1 MAYKYLVPLNYLLI
15 EENLKNSIREF
26 GLLNPIILSKGKIVD
41 GIKRHYLCKK
51 FKKKI
56 FFQELEKDTNFLRLQ
71 LNLNRNWTLPE
82 IAYIYLNSSQEFKK
96 SLCFYL
102 GIKEFPKLEEI
113 FKLLISSKFS
123 IKNSILGKLNIS
135 ILNDL
140 IIWEKD
146 SRKILEKFLKV
157 KGTYSEL
164 KNLSILLKKAKIEGK
179 EIKKFKKNAKEM
191 ELELKK
197 ILYPKYFKDLKKFQN
212 FTKELK
218 IPKEIK
224 LEPAPFFEES
234 YINFSFKLNKK
245 NKEKIYKWFFE
256 NKGNIEKLIE
266 IIK

>member
-1 MAYKYLVPLNYLLI
+1 MAYKYLVPINYLLI
-15 EENLKNSIREF
+15 EENLKNSLRQF
-26 GLLNPIILSKGKIVD
+26 GLLNPIVLSQGKIVD
-41 GIKRHYLCKK
+41 GIKRHYLCKR
-51 FKKKI
+51 FKKKLY
-56 FFQELEKDTNFLRLQ
+56 FQKLELNPYLLRLQ
-71 LNLNRNWTLPE
+71 LNLNREWTLPE
-82 IAYIYLNSSQEFKK
+82 IAYMYLNSSQELKK

-113 FKLLISSKFS
+113 FKLLISSKGA

-135 ILNDL
+135 LLNDL
-140 IIWEKD
+140 VIWEED
-146 SRKILEKFLKV
+146 SQKILEKFLKV

-179 EIKKFKKNAKEM
+179 EIKRFKKNAKEM

-197 ILYPKYFKDLKKFQN
+197 TLYPKYFKDLKNFYK
-212 FTKELK
+212 FTKEMK

-224 LEPAPFFEES
+224 LEPPPFFEES
-234 YINFSFKLNKK
+234 YINFSFKLNSK